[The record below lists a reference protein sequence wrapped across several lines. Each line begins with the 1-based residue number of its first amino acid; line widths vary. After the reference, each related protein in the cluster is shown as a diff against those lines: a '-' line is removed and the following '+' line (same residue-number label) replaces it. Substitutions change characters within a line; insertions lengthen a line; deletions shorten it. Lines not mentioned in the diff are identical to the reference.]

1 MALLNRKMGESFQFK
16 SDILRH
22 VTDPLCFAA
31 MCMLETFDDP
41 DSSVVDIDKVFTTAV
56 VTHKFYSSF
65 ILELQPSFDKEFE
78 ENAYR
83 KYVRTQINCYLII
96 LQQLGQTGLH
106 QKLEHLVGDESNEQE
121 EDSSV
126 KEYMEHVSKKQ
137 RKG

>member
-1 MALLNRKMGESFQFK
+1 MCIAFNRMDKKLQKRDQRMALLNRKMNESFQFK

-31 MCMLETFDDP
+31 MAMLETFNDP
-41 DSSVVDIDKVFTTAV
+41 NSIVVDNEKIFTTAV

-65 ILELQPSFDKEFE
+65 ILELQPTFDKQFQ

-83 KYVRTQINCYLII
+83 KYVRTQINCYLVI

-106 QKLEHLVGDESNEQE
+106 KKLEHLVGDENDE
-121 EDSSV
+121 
-126 KEYMEHVSKKQ
+126 
-137 RKG
+137 

>member
-1 MALLNRKMGESFQFK
+1 MCIAFNRMDKKLQKRDQRMALLNRKMNESFQFK

-31 MCMLETFDDP
+31 MLMLETFDDP
-41 DSSVVDIDKVFTTAV
+41 NSIVVDNEKIFTTAV

-65 ILELQPSFDKEFE
+65 ILELQPTFDKQFQ

-83 KYVRTQINCYLII
+83 KYVRTQINCYLVI

-106 QKLEHLVGDESNEQE
+106 KKLEHLVGDENDE
-121 EDSSV
+121 
-126 KEYMEHVSKKQ
+126 
-137 RKG
+137 